1 MSTFSL
7 HLYSAASLDRI
18 DGVTSFVG
26 EDESGQ
32 FGLQANHGRLSTVL
46 SYGLAR
52 FRLGENDWHYLA
64 VPCAVLYFIHNTLH
78 ISTRRFVHGPDF
90 RAVSQALDEQL
101 LAEEQGLAE
110 VKLNLKTLEQAM
122 FQRLWRMET

>member
-1 MSTFSL
+1 MNAFPL
-7 HLYSAASLDRI
+7 HLYSASRVDCI

-32 FGLQANHGRLSTVL
+32 FGLMANHARMTTVL
-46 SYGLAR
+46 TYGLAR
-52 FRLGENDWHYLA
+52 FCIGKSDWRYLA
-64 VPCAVLYFIHNTLH
+64 IPGAVLHFIDNALH
-78 ISTRRFVHGPDF
+78 ISTRRYIHGPDF
-90 RAVSQALDEQL
+90 REVSRALDEQL

-122 FQRLWRMET
+122 FERLWRMEG